1 MARRAHLSIAP
12 PPIVVILEIKYPLLF
27 LVALARR
34 LYRHRLAVLAA
45 DGSISSCKVA
55 EVEWRHGLAADR
67 DLQCGV
73 GLVCDAC
80 TRRLRRCH
88 VDLEGLVT
96 ELAKLAVALRYHE
109 DAVIVEE
116 DGSKG

>member
-1 MARRAHLSIAP
+1 MAICTSSDLHW
-12 PPIVVILEIKYPLLF
+12 
-27 LVALARR
+27 LAI
-34 LYRHRLAVLAA
+34 LAA
-45 DGSISSCKVA
+45 DGSFSSCEGTKIK
-55 EVEWRHGLAADR
+55 WRHGLAADR

-109 DAVIVEE
+109 DAIIVEE
-116 DGSKG
+116 DGSQC